1 MTRSPFGGR
10 SGLLPTALALL
21 LLGAP
26 LAPAAGPAA
35 AEAQLRPH
43 PDLHEA
49 YFAWDEGRYTEA
61 LEGYLAALRAPGGDA
76 HTREVSLLT
85 GELHP
90 VRPIDI
96 HGVSLAM
103 SPDGRWLQ
111 WTRSEAG
118 DWVTFVE
125 PVEGGERHA
134 FEVRNGA
141 LSGAGH
147 FAWLADDAL
156 HIRHLD
162 EGRTEEVALPGIRP
176 LGLTFAP
183 DRDELFLTAGIEG
196 GGDRQRIFRL
206 RAPAWEPELLELA
219 EGHNSQPRPVPGG
232 RYLVFHRPQTSPL
245 PIPQGGEPTRTP
257 EPGPGV
263 IDLESGRVLT
273 FRGGAPGLAAGG
285 GTMAWLEPAEF
296 GITLVRALR
305 LPADGLGAGEVEPIV
320 LHETDLRIASPVVS
334 PDGERVAYQTMYHTD
349 WEIAYQALDDPENE
363 VRVSREIQH
372 DRRPMWI
379 TNELLFAVKG
389 ESRHQ
394 RSYLYDLVTGEN
406 YRLFHNNTMRTIAPE
421 YGWVAHPDG
430 TGIFISAER
439 DGDTISPERPV
450 FWIDL
455 TRTVGFQ
462 KLVARLEAALDHERD
477 LLDRGWARFA
487 PDAEEIRAAADA
499 VSVGRIYHYAEALYQ
514 FGSKFATQPGNQLA
528 IEYLRETLESW
539 GYEVELQWFNAPGRG
554 QGARTAN
561 VIATL
566 PGTTN
571 PELVYV
577 ISSHF
582 DSVLP
587 SPGADDNSSGTTAL
601 LEAARV
607 LADRPRGATIQFA
620 FLTAEEAGLL
630 GAREFVR
637 RAQDE
642 GVRIAGVLNNDMIGW
657 TRSHRLDNTIR
668 YSNDG
673 IRDIQHAA
681 AHFFSDLITYDARYY
696 RGTDAA
702 VFFDAYGDVVGGIG
716 SYPVLGNPNYHQR
729 TDDLWTINQRLVAE
743 VSRTTV
749 ASIMHL
755 ADGPSRVAGL
765 ELAASDANGLSF
777 AWDPAPEAMVTGY
790 IVRVRDG
797 EGNWREV
804 ERVSEPSVRITGGA
818 GIEAVAVR
826 SFTAD
831 GRTGYDDLIL
841 ERGDG
846 GW

>member
-1 MTRSPFGGR
+1 M
-10 SGLLPTALALL
+10 LACLALL
-21 LLGAP
+21 VAFAP
-26 LAPAAGPAA
+26 LTSPEAA
-35 AEAQLRPH
+35 AQLRPA
-43 PDLHEA
+43 PALHDA
-49 YFAWDEGRYTEA
+49 YFAWDEGRYVDA
-61 LEGYLAALRAPGGDA
+61 MEGYLAALRAPGGEA
-76 HTREVSLLT
+76 HTREVALLT

-90 VRPIDI
+90 VRPVDVD
-96 HGVSLAM
+96 GVSLAM
-103 SPDGRWLQ
+103 SPDGRFIQ
-111 WTRSEAG
+111 WTRRDEAG

-125 PVEGGERHA
+125 PVQGGERHA
-134 FEVRNGA
+134 FPVRNGE
-141 LSGAGH
+141 LSGAGQ
-147 FAWLADDAL
+147 FAWIAGGGVHL
-156 HIRHLD
+156 HDLNSGSTREIDL
-162 EGRTEEVALPGIRP
+162 GGIRP
-176 LGLTFAP
+176 VALAFAP
-183 DRDELFLTAGIEG
+183 DRDEIFLTGGVEG
-196 GGDRQRIFRL
+196 GGDRQHIFRL
-206 RAPAWEPELLELA
+206 SEPEWSPQLLDLG
-219 EGHNSQPRPVPGG
+219 EGHSAQPRPVPGG

-245 PIPQGGEPTRTP
+245 PVPQGGQATRTP
-257 EPGPGV
+257 QPGPG
-263 IDLESGRVLT
+263 ILDLESGRVVT
-273 FRGGAPGLAAGG
+273 FSGGAPDLSAGG
-285 GTMAWLEPAEF
+285 RTMTWLESAEY
-296 GITLVRALR
+296 GVTLLRALPIPMGG
-305 LPADGLGAGEVEPIV
+305 LPAGAVEPT
-320 LHETDLRIASPVVS
+320 LLLETERRIASPVAS
-334 PDGERVAYQTMYHTD
+334 PDGRRVAYQIMYHTD
-349 WEIAYQALDDPENE
+349 WEIAMVALDDPENE
-363 VRVSREIQH
+363 VRISREIQH
-372 DRRPMWI
+372 DRRPMWV
-379 TNELLFAVKG
+379 TDDLLLAVKG
-389 ESRHQ
+389 EGRHQ
-394 RSYLYDLVTGEN
+394 RSYLYDLTSGEN
-406 YRLFHNNTMRTIAPE
+406 YRLFHNNTLRTIAPE

-430 TGIFISAER
+430 TGIFVSAER

-450 FWIDL
+450 FWVDL
-455 TRTVGFQ
+455 TRTVTHADV
-462 KLVARLEAALDHERD
+462 VARVEEALRHERD
-477 LLDRGWARFA
+477 LLERGWERFA
-487 PDAEEIRAAADA
+487 HSADEIRAAADA

-642 GVRIAGVLNNDMIGW
+642 GVQIAGVLNNDMIGW

-681 AHFFSDLITYDARYY
+681 AHYFSDLITYDARYY
-696 RGTDAA
+696 RGTDGA
-702 VFFDAYGDVVGGIG
+702 VFYDVYGDIVGGIG

-729 TDDLWTINQRLVAE
+729 TDDLWTINHQLVAE

-749 ASIMHL
+749 ATIMHL

-765 ELAASDANGLSF
+765 ELAASDGSGLVF
-777 AWDPAPEAMVTGY
+777 RWDAAPEPMVTGY
-790 IVRVRDG
+790 LVQVLDRNGEWVELDRVTEPTVRVPAAHDARA
-797 EGNWREV
+797 
-804 ERVSEPSVRITGGA
+804 I
-818 GIEAVAVR
+818 AVR
-826 SFTAD
+826 SVTAD
-831 GRTGYDDLIL
+831 GRTGYDDLTL
-841 ERGDG
+841 ERGSG